1 MDKKTAD
8 CYNFSQ
14 AGLMPVGRMKNA
26 MTYDVLIIGAGP
38 AGCSA
43 ALTLTNRGKSV
54 LMAYTGDGAL
64 GLAEKINNYPGTR
77 GKSGREIAELFRA
90 EAQEAGAEIRKE
102 KVSQLLPMGDT
113 FSAIVG
119 ADIVSAR
126 SVLLTVG
133 AARGKELPG
142 EKELLGQGVS
152 YCATCDAMLY
162 RKRPVIVVGTDQES
176 VDEANFLATV
186 CSRVQYVCEKKHDLS
201 RLSDQVEKLP
211 GKPQAIQKG
220 PGGPGAAISV
230 TVDGTDYPADCA
242 FVLRP
247 TVAPG
252 TLLPGLETEG
262 AAIRHDAQMRT
273 SVPRVCVAG
282 DAAGAPLQV
291 AKAVGDGCIAA
302 FSLVED
308 LKNT

>member
-1 MDKKTAD
+1 
-8 CYNFSQ
+8 
-14 AGLMPVGRMKNA
+14 

-43 ALTLTNRGKSV
+43 ALTLRNRNKTV

-64 GLAEKINNYPGTR
+64 GLAEKINNYPGVR
-77 GKSGREIAELFRA
+77 GKSGREIAELFRQ
-90 EAQEAGAEIRKE
+90 EAAEAGAEIRQE

-126 SVLLTVG
+126 AVLLTIG
-133 AARGKELPG
+133 AARGKEIPG
-142 EKELLGQGVS
+142 EKELVGRGVS

-162 RKRPVIVVGTDQES
+162 RGRPVLVIGTDQES
-176 VDEANFLATV
+176 VEEANFL
-186 CSRVQYVCEKKHDLS
+186 SGVCESVGYLSEKAHDLS
-201 RLSDQVEKLP
+201 GLNGKVSRLS
-211 GKPQAIQKG
+211 GKPVRIAKAAGEKG
-220 PGGPGAAISV
+220 SAVSV
-230 TVDGTDYPADCA
+230 RTEDQEYTGDCV

-247 TVAPG
+247 TVAPA
-252 TLLPGLETEG
+252 TLLPGLQTDG
-262 AAIRHDAQMRT
+262 AAIRHDEKLRT
-273 SVPRVCVAG
+273 SIPRVCVAG

-302 FSLVED
+302 YSLAED
-308 LKNT
+308 LR

>member
-1 MDKKTAD
+1 
-8 CYNFSQ
+8 
-14 AGLMPVGRMKNA
+14 

-43 ALTLTNRGKSV
+43 ALTLRNRNKTV

-64 GLAEKINNYPGTR
+64 GLAEKINNYPGVR
-77 GKSGREIAELFRA
+77 GKSGKEIAELFRA

-126 SVLLTVG
+126 SVLLTIG
-133 AARGKELPG
+133 AARGKEIPG
-142 EKELLGQGVS
+142 EKELVGRGVS

-162 RKRPVIVVGTDQES
+162 RGRPVLVIGTDGES
-176 VDEANFLATV
+176 AEEANFL
-186 CSRVQYVCEKKHDLS
+186 SGVCESVGYLSEKPHDLS
-201 RLSDQVEKLP
+201 GLNGKVLHLP
-211 GKPQAIQKG
+211 GKPVRIEKD
-220 PGGPGAAISV
+220 SKV
-230 TVDGTDYPADCA
+230 TVKTEDGEYTGDCV

-247 TVAPG
+247 TVAPA
-252 TLLPGLETEG
+252 TLLPGLETDG
-262 AAIRHDAQMRT
+262 AAIRHDEKMRT

-291 AKAVGDGCIAA
+291 AKAVGDGCVAA
-302 FSLVED
+302 YSLVED
-308 LKNT
+308 LKALNS

>member
-1 MDKKTAD
+1 
-8 CYNFSQ
+8 
-14 AGLMPVGRMKNA
+14 

-43 ALTLTNRGKSV
+43 ALTLRNRNKTV

-64 GLAEKINNYPGTR
+64 GLAEKINNYPGVR
-77 GKSGREIAELFRA
+77 GKSGREIAELFRKEA
-90 EAQEAGAEIRKE
+90 EEAGAEIRKE

-126 SVLLTVG
+126 SVLLTIG
-133 AARGKELPG
+133 AARGKEIPG
-142 EKELLGQGVS
+142 EKDLVGRGVS

-162 RKRPVIVVGTDQES
+162 RGRPVLVIGTDQES
-176 VDEANFLATV
+176 VEEANFL
-186 CSRVQYVCEKKHDLS
+186 SGVCESVGYLSEKAHDLS
-201 RLSDQVEKLP
+201 GLNEKVRRLS
-211 GKPQAIQKG
+211 GKPVQIAKDAGEKG
-220 PGGPGAAISV
+220 NAVIVRTEDQEYTGACV
-230 TVDGTDYPADCA
+230 

-247 TVAPG
+247 TVAPA
-252 TLLPGLETEG
+252 TLLPGLQTEG
-262 AAIRHDAQMRT
+262 AAIRHDEKLHT
-273 SVPRVCVAG
+273 SIPRVCVAG

-302 FSLVED
+302 YTLTED
-308 LKNT
+308 LR

>member
-1 MDKKTAD
+1 
-8 CYNFSQ
+8 
-14 AGLMPVGRMKNA
+14 

-43 ALTLTNRGKSV
+43 ALTLRNRNKSV

-64 GLAEKINNYPGTR
+64 GLAEKINNYPGAR
-77 GKSGREIAELFRA
+77 GMSGRELAELFRR
-90 EAQEAGAEIRKE
+90 EAREAGAEIRKD

-113 FSAIVG
+113 FSAAVG
-119 ADIVSAR
+119 ADIVTAR
-126 SVLLTVG
+126 ALLLTVG
-133 AARGKELPG
+133 ASRGKQLPG
-142 EKELLGQGVS
+142 ETEWLGRGVS

-162 RKRPVIVVGTDQES
+162 RGRPVIVIGTDAES
-176 VDEANFLATV
+176 VEEANFLSTV
-186 CSRVQYVCEKKHDLS
+186 CSDVRYLSEKKHDLAC
-201 RLSDQVEKLP
+201 LSKKVGVTA
-211 GKPQAIQKG
+211 GKPLSIR
-220 PGGPGAAISV
+220 GGAGENGRMMCLETDQGAFEAACV
-230 TVDGTDYPADCA
+230 

-262 AAIRHDAQMRT
+262 AYIRHDAALRT

-302 FSLVED
+302 FSLAED
-308 LKNT
+308 LK

>member
-1 MDKKTAD
+1 
-8 CYNFSQ
+8 
-14 AGLMPVGRMKNA
+14 

-43 ALTLTNRGKSV
+43 ALTLRNRNKTV

-64 GLAEKINNYPGTR
+64 GLAEKINNCPGVR
-77 GKSGREIAELFRA
+77 GKSGQEIAELYRA
-90 EAQEAGAEIRKE
+90 EALDAGAEIRKE

-119 ADIVSAR
+119 ADIISAR
-126 SVLLTVG
+126 SVLLTIG
-133 AARGKELPG
+133 ASRGKEIPG
-142 EKELLGQGVS
+142 EKELVGRGVS

-162 RKRPVIVVGTDQES
+162 RGRPVLVVGTDQES
-176 VDEANFLATV
+176 VEEANFL
-186 CSRVQYVCEKKHDLS
+186 SGVCESVGYLCEKAHDLS
-201 RLSDQVEKLP
+201 SLSEKVTRLA
-211 GKPQAIQKG
+211 GKPVRIGKG
-220 PGGPGAAISV
+220 SGEKGSAV
-230 TVDGTDYPADCA
+230 TVQTEDGEYAGDCV

-247 TVAPG
+247 TVAPT

-262 AAIRHDAQMRT
+262 AAIRHDEKLRT

-291 AKAVGDGCIAA
+291 AKAIGDGCIAA
-302 FSLVED
+302 YSLVED
-308 LKNT
+308 LKALNS

>member
-1 MDKKTAD
+1 
-8 CYNFSQ
+8 
-14 AGLMPVGRMKNA
+14 

-43 ALTLTNRGKSV
+43 ALTLRNRNKTV

-64 GLAEKINNYPGTR
+64 GLAEKINNYPGVR
-77 GKSGREIAELFRA
+77 GKSGKEIAELFRT

-102 KVSQLLPMGDT
+102 KVIQLLPMGET

-126 SVLLTVG
+126 SVLLTIG
-133 AARGKELPG
+133 AARGKEIPG
-142 EKELLGQGVS
+142 EKELVGRGVS

-162 RKRPVIVVGTDQES
+162 RGRPVLVIGTDGES
-176 VDEANFLATV
+176 VEEANFL
-186 CSRVQYVCEKKHDLS
+186 SGVCESVGYLSEKPHDLS
-201 RLSDQVEKLP
+201 GLNGKVLRLP
-211 GKPQAIQKG
+211 GKPVRIEKG
-220 PGGPGAAISV
+220 SKV
-230 TVDGTDYPADCA
+230 TVKTEDGEYTGDCV

-247 TVAPG
+247 TVAPA
-252 TLLPGLETEG
+252 TLLPGLETDG
-262 AAIRHDAQMRT
+262 AAIRHDEKLRT

-291 AKAVGDGCIAA
+291 AKAVGDGCVAA
-302 FSLVED
+302 YSLVED
-308 LKNT
+308 LKALNG